1 MNIAVCDDES
11 KILEEITTFIQKE
24 FPLNKTEA
32 FSDGQEMLIFVTDLT
47 ASSYAAQFI
56 AHYGCPEYFKHN
68 KELLLYERQL
78 EIVKELEVFDLN

>member
-1 MNIAVCDDES
+1 
-11 KILEEITTFIQKE
+11 
-24 FPLNKTEA
+24 
-32 FSDGQEMLIFVTDLT
+32 MLIFVTDLT

-68 KELLLYERQL
+68 KELLFYERQL